1 LLCWL
6 LFVVTKQQSL
16 LRRDT
21 LLLHRLKACWLL
33 LEGLLLLQ
41 WLSECWLLHV
51 DIPLL
56 HWLFVPQTS
65 DWLLL
70 AELKLVLLQWLD
82 KLLRLLLEPMLFV
95 LSSCSLF
102 LHLLKRCLS
111 LLRVGAE
118 LVSLPNTLLCL
129 LLLLET
135 SC

>member
-41 WLSECWLLHV
+41 WLSECWLSPVLA
-51 DIPLL
+51 
-56 HWLFVPQTS
+56 VPQTS

-70 AELKLVLLQWLD
+70 AEL
-82 KLLRLLLEPMLFV
+82 
-95 LSSCSLF
+95 
-102 LHLLKRCLS
+102 
-111 LLRVGAE
+111 
-118 LVSLPNTLLCL
+118 
-129 LLLLET
+129 
-135 SC
+135 